1 MSANNPWIGVDIKE
15 LKVAD
20 MRKKNIIEPLAVKE
34 RVLKSATEATAMIL
48 RIDDILAASRTT
60 S

>member
-1 MSANNPWIGVDIKE
+1 M
-15 LKVAD
+15 KVAD

-34 RVLKSATEATAMIL
+34 QVLKLATEATAMML
-48 RIDDILAASRTT
+48 RTDDILAASRTT